1 MSGTNAALT
10 AHLDS
15 GFTTLCHCW
24 ALTRADGT
32 VMGFT
37 DHDGPLSF
45 DGVTFRADTGLT
57 ALAVQ
62 QTTGLS
68 VDNTEAM
75 GALTDAAIREADI
88 EAGRFDRAEIR
99 AWLVNWQDVAQRQ
112 LLFAGHIGEIRRA
125 GGAFEAELRGLTDV
139 LNQPEGRVYQ
149 KPCGAVL
156 GDGACG
162 FDLATPDYFAEVA
175 VEEVVERREFRF
187 AGMTGFEEGWFRHGT
202 LRVQSGAAREL
213 SDRIKHDYFEGDTR
227 VVALWHPLRATL
239 APGDMLHL
247 TAGCDKCPVT
257 CRFKFNNFLN
267 FQGFPDIPG
276 DDWSLTDPGRANR
289 LDGGSRRS

>member
-1 MSGTNAALT
+1 MSEDFK
-10 AHLDS
+10 AHLES
-15 GFTTLCHCW
+15 GITTLCHCW
-24 ALTRADGT
+24 ALTRRDGT

-37 DHDGPLSF
+37 DHDGMLQF
-45 DGVTFRADTGLT
+45 DGLEFRADTGLS
-57 ALAVQ
+57 ALALQ

-88 EAGRFDRAEIR
+88 EAGRFDGAEVR

-112 LLFAGHIGEIRRA
+112 LVFRGQIGEIRRA
-125 GGAFEAELRGLTDV
+125 GGAFQAELRGLTDP

-162 FDLATPDYFAEVA
+162 FDLNTPDYFAEFA
-175 VEEVVERREFRF
+175 VDQVTGRQEFRF
-187 AGMTGFEEGWFRHGT
+187 AGMDGFEEGWFRFGT
-202 LRVQSGAAREL
+202 LRMESGAGKGL
-213 SDRIKHDYFEGDTR
+213 TGLIKHDYFDGEAR
-227 VVALWHPLRATL
+227 VIGLWQPLRA
-239 APGDMLHL
+239 AIAEGDQLRL
-247 TAGCDKCPVT
+247 VAGCDKRAET

-267 FQGFPDIPG
+267 YQGFPDVPG
-276 DDWSLTDPGRANR
+276 DDWSLTDPSRTNQ